1 MHSNYSY
8 YKMKFFCKIKKK
20 FHLQNIILFFE
31 IKIFFSIKY
40 KYKKNIGYFNEI
52 YHILLFYMV
61 KSFKKIEIYLYSNL
75 KR

>member
-1 MHSNYSY
+1 
-8 YKMKFFCKIKKK
+8 MKNKKLK
-20 FHLQNIILFFE
+20 NEFDGFNWYLH
-31 IKIFFSIKY
+31 

-61 KSFKKIEIYLYSNL
+61 KSVKKIEIYLYSNL